1 MAYSGGGAGSTAT
14 AGQGLFSFAAPG
26 SGFFMDTGGL
36 PFTQGLTDS
45 LGLTTNPYIGA
56 DMAAYDPYAIN
67 TGYGGAAYDAQ
78 NRRFQSSLSPQ
89 YQQLQQGLFNQY
101 NSYDPNNYLSLM
113 RQRAAPGN
121 QANYQGLE
129 NRLFSQGRLD
139 HSQVYEPGGAMRGLF
154 DAQQQ
159 QDLGFQL
166 SADQM
171 SNQFQNSIMDRLFG
185 LAGLEKSLYDPLYQ
199 QGSLDVQA
207 SGNAA
212 QAFSNQAGQNQS
224 GITGIVGSVL
234 GGLF

>member
-1 MAYSGGGAGSTAT
+1 MAYTAGSGTTAS
-14 AGQGLFSFAAPG
+14 AGEGLFSFAAPG
-26 SGFFMDTGGL
+26 SGFFMDSGGL
-36 PFTQGLTDS
+36 PFTQGLTDA
-45 LGLTTNPYIGA
+45 LGLTTNPYIAA
-56 DMAAYDPYAIN
+56 DMAAYNPYAIN

-89 YQQLQQGLFNQY
+89 FQAMQQGLFNQY
-101 NSYDPNNYLSLM
+101 AGMSPDNYLNLM

-121 QANYQGLE
+121 QAAYEGLE

-139 HSQVYEPGGAMRGLF
+139 HSQVNQPGGAMRGLF
-154 DAQQQ
+154 DSFAN

-171 SNQFQNSIMDRLFG
+171 SDQFQNSIMDRLFG

-212 QAFSNQAGQNQS
+212 NAFANQANSNQNMIG
-224 GITGIVGSVL
+224 GIVGSVL